1 MEKRKISVPRPH
13 TWLYK
18 PVEGFCRLL
27 SRLLFGLRVTGRASL
42 PKDGPLLVLASHQ
55 GMMDFM
61 LAFSALRGRKAQ
73 FVATQRQFQNPRLH
87 WFYRRLGVIPKV
99 QFHTDPRCVMN
110 ILRVLKGGGT
120 VVIFPAGQTSMW
132 GIPGAIAPSMAH
144 LVKKAGVPVCTL
156 GLRGGFFTAPRF
168 GGLRFGRTE
177 ARLELTFTPEQLKT
191 LEEGEIYRILLE
203 RLDYDEYAWQRE
215 TGVRFRGKDLAQG
228 YEHILFRCPK
238 CGAEGSWKS
247 EGDAVRCTCCGN
259 RGVVGH
265 DLQMRPA
272 GPEDVVF
279 PTLIDWYRWQESL
292 LAEALTAPG
301 FSLGGEA
308 ACQLFDE
315 DAFAWRSAGNGRL
328 VLDRQELRYEG
339 EIDGTP
345 VRLAVDHP
353 HLPGLSAKP
362 GHYVELYH
370 QGYGLVR
377 YCPADPS
384 LVIRLKLAQEYL
396 YRTAAGQD

>member
-1 MEKRKISVPRPH
+1 MEKHKISVSRPR
-13 TWLYK
+13 TWLYL
-18 PVEGFCRLL
+18 PVQWVCTLL
-27 SRLLFGLRVTGRASL
+27 SRLLFGLRVTGRESL

-61 LAFSALRGRKAQ
+61 LAFAALRGRKAQ

-132 GIPGAIAPSMAH
+132 GIPGAIASSMAH
-144 LVKKAGVPVCTL
+144 LVRKAGVPVCTL

-177 ARLELTFTPEQLKT
+177 ARLELTFTPEQLKM
-191 LEEGEIYRILLE
+191 LEEGDIYRILLE
-203 RLDYDEYAWQRE
+203 KLDYDEYAWQQQ
-215 TGVRFRGKDLAQG
+215 TGVRFRGKALAQG
-228 YEHILFRCPK
+228 YDHILFRCLK
-238 CGAEGSWKS
+238 CGAEGAWKS
-247 EGDAVRCTCCGN
+247 QGDAIRCTCCGN
-259 RGVVGH
+259 RGIVGR

-272 GPEDVVF
+272 GEGDTVF
-279 PTLIDWYRWQESL
+279 PTLIHWYRWQEGL
-292 LAEALTAPG
+292 LAEALTAPDY
-301 FSLGGEA
+301 SLGGEA
-308 ACQLFDE
+308 VCQLFDE
-315 DAFAWRSAGNGRL
+315 AAFAWRDAGHGRL
-328 VLDRQELRYEG
+328 VLGRQEIRYEG
-339 EIDGTP
+339 EIDGQP

-396 YRTAAGQD
+396 YRTAAGQG